1 MRSLALIIVLP
12 LDTLFLIIQILMR
25 REAELIFATS
35 KWPDFTEL
43 CASNFKV
50 AYISSPDQF
59 LRFRRKIKGLQYI
72 PAGPIY
78 VLSGLGFLLPAPYRD
93 VWSRKVTEIS
103 AFVLRR
109 LFSKERRLLI
119 VHSDALPFA
128 RSLVLGAKNISAWT
142 LCIQHG
148 YFSAKSNVAERDGS
162 LCKIN
167 IVRSH
172 EDYELLERSA
182 ESSEFLVSPDFFL
195 LNVEQRRS
203 TRPRILFLGEGHHIV
218 DEEFNNCYLSRLR
231 EIYDQCNRLDV
242 EVAFRPHP
250 SERRRISSP
259 NFSKIDTDS
268 LESSI
273 AAANCV
279 VGHSSTVLQ
288 DSAALG
294 IPSFY
299 IEVNGQSHDLERNGR
314 KVDKFQSSSNLADVA
329 MEHFQKNYHEQYSL
343 ANKKVEALRSVVS
356 HLRSLLNDSE
366 SEPDKENQIRETM
379 TRWGSQCG
387 EIRGLQSTVDLKE

>member
-1 MRSLALIIVLP
+1 VLP
-12 LDTLFLIIQILMR
+12 LDTLFLIIKILLK
-25 REAELIFATS
+25 REAELIFATL

-43 CASNFKV
+43 CASNFKA

-59 LRFRRKIKGLQYI
+59 LKFRRKIKGLQYI

-93 VWSRKVTEIS
+93 VWSSKVTEIS
-103 AFVLRR
+103 AFVLKR
-109 LFSKERRLLI
+109 LFSKEKRLLI

-128 RSLVLGAKNISAWT
+128 RSLVFGAKNISART

-148 YFSAKSNVAERDGS
+148 YFSAKSNVAELDGS
-162 LCKIN
+162 LCDTN

-172 EDYELLERSA
+172 EDYELLKRSA
-182 ESSEFLVSPDFFL
+182 ESSEFLVSPNFFL
-195 LNVEQRRS
+195 LNVVQRRS

-218 DEEFNNCYLSRLR
+218 HEEFNNSYLSRLR
-231 EIYDQCNRLDV
+231 VIYEQCSRLDV

-250 SERRRISSP
+250 SERRRIFFP

-273 AAANCV
+273 AATNCV

-299 IEVNGQSHDLERNGR
+299 IEVNGQSHELERNGH
-314 KVDKFQSSSNLADVA
+314 KVEKFQSSSILVDAA

-343 ANKKVEALRSVVS
+343 VKKKVEALRSVVS
-356 HLRSLLNDSE
+356 HLRSLLDDSD
-366 SEPDKENQIRETM
+366 SEPDNENRIRKTM
-379 TRWGSQCG
+379 MRRGSQCAG
-387 EIRGLQSTVDLKE
+387 K